1 MSEIE
6 NRNSVQIR
14 DGEAKTVKLLLVDGH
29 SILSR
34 AFYGIPALTDGQGR
48 PTNAIYGFL
57 NILFKVLDEE
67 KATHLAVAFDLK
79 APTFRHK
86 MYAAYKGTRKP
97 MPEELH
103 LQVPMMQDMLRAM
116 HVPILTKE
124 GYEADD
130 ILGTIGKRMEA
141 SGVDVSIMSGDRD
154 LLQLSDKGIKIILPK
169 TANGVTTVYQYY
181 PEDVVREWHATPE
194 EFIDLKALMGDTSDN
209 IPGVPGLG
217 PKSAEWIIEKYHT
230 IEAAHEA
237 ALSDDP
243 DFKVPRK
250 PKAKDMLIDS
260 WDSAV
265 MSKTLATICTT
276 APIDF
281 SLDDAD
287 ISDMLNPEAY
297 EMIKTYGLKSLEKR
311 FSAVPLPSGNDGSAI
326 KLDSFKSVDDPFMA
340 KIVFRDAAAEGEAG
354 FFISAKTGALYM
366 ALKHDR
372 NYCFHGFDF
381 REALISL
388 SKEKNFF
395 LYTMGLKQQLKSVM
409 FSRDSHIKDIS
420 LAAYIVNPLKDSYDY
435 ADISQDYLSVTLPSG
450 KDITEEMNA
459 LAGGDAC
466 AAFTAVVSMLS
477 KKTVFEKL
485 SSLSGAWLYEQIE
498 MPLVYTLHNME
509 EVGILVDKKQL
520 TAYGEE
526 LRTGIQELEQKIYKE
541 AGEIFNINSPK
552 QLGEV
557 LFVHMGLKGGK
568 KTKSGYSTAADVLEK
583 LAEDQPVVRDILQYR
598 TLSKLNSTYAEGLL
612 PFISEDGRIHGE
624 FNQMVTAT
632 GRISSANPNLQ
643 NIPIRTEL
651 GRRFRTVFVPK
662 EGCVF
667 VDADYSQVE
676 LRILASL
683 SGDQKLI
690 EAYRH
695 AEDIHAVTASQVF
708 HVPLSLVT
716 PDLRRNA
723 KAVNFGIVYGIS
735 AFGLSEG
742 LSISRAEA
750 KEYIERYF
758 QTYPDVKRYLD
769 EQVSFAHKNGYVT
782 TLFGRRR
789 PVPDINAQNFMRRS
803 FSERVAMNSPIQGTA
818 ADIMKKAMND
828 VDIALKDR
836 GLKARIVVQVHDEL
850 LVEAPVEEAEMVQE
864 LLKDKMEHAAEL
876 AVSLVADAKI
886 GSNWEEAH

>member
-1 MSEIE
+1 
-6 NRNSVQIR
+6 
-14 DGEAKTVKLLLVDGH
+14 
-29 SILSR
+29 
-34 AFYGIPALTDGQGR
+34 
-48 PTNAIYGFL
+48 
-57 NILFKVLDEE
+57 
-67 KATHLAVAFDLK
+67 
-79 APTFRHK
+79 
-86 MYAAYKGTRKP
+86 
-97 MPEELH
+97 
-103 LQVPMMQDMLRAM
+103 
-116 HVPILTKE
+116 
-124 GYEADD
+124 
-130 ILGTIGKRMEA
+130 
-141 SGVDVSIMSGDRD
+141 
-154 LLQLSDKGIKIILPK
+154 
-169 TANGVTTVYQYY
+169 
-181 PEDVVREWHATPE
+181 
-194 EFIDLKALMGDTSDN
+194 
-209 IPGVPGLG
+209 
-217 PKSAEWIIEKYHT
+217 
-230 IEAAHEA
+230 
-237 ALSDDP
+237 
-243 DFKVPRK
+243 
-250 PKAKDMLIDS
+250 
-260 WDSAV
+260 
-265 MSKTLATICTT
+265 
-276 APIDF
+276 
-281 SLDDAD
+281 
-287 ISDMLNPEAY
+287 
-297 EMIKTYGLKSLEKR
+297 
-311 FSAVPLPSGNDGSAI
+311 
-326 KLDSFKSVDDPFMA
+326 
-340 KIVFRDAAAEGEAG
+340 
-354 FFISAKTGALYM
+354 
-366 ALKHDR
+366 
-372 NYCFHGFDF
+372 
-381 REALISL
+381 
-388 SKEKNFF
+388 
-395 LYTMGLKQQLKSVM
+395 
-409 FSRDSHIKDIS
+409 
-420 LAAYIVNPLKDSYDY
+420 
-435 ADISQDYLSVTLPSG
+435 
-450 KDITEEMNA
+450 
-459 LAGGDAC
+459 
-466 AAFTAVVSMLS
+466 
-477 KKTVFEKL
+477 
-485 SSLSGAWLYEQIE
+485 
-498 MPLVYTLHNME
+498 
-509 EVGILVDKKQL
+509 
-520 TAYGEE
+520 
-526 LRTGIQELEQKIYKE
+526 
-541 AGEIFNINSPK
+541 
-552 QLGEV
+552 
-557 LFVHMGLKGGK
+557 MGLKGGK